1 MADSVTYEE
10 FVKQENKKVDKHD
23 ASPTDTETTAIE
35 DLQSTI
41 SEVQDNVKNLTHKTK
56 QDRINHQW
64 EHQQLKAT
72 FTEYQTVMKEK
83 LEGYQEMMNHQ
94 LEGYQTVM
102 KDKLEGYQTVM
113 NHQLET
119 YATKIQELESRLQKP
134 STDSDSSVWEI
145 NSSSSDSEP

>member
-35 DLQSTI
+35 DLQSSVSAI
-41 SEVQDNVKNLTHKTK
+41 QQSVQNLAHKTK
-56 QDRINHQW
+56 QDQIYHQV

-72 FTEYQTVMKEK
+72 FTE
-83 LEGYQEMMNHQ
+83 YQEMMNHQ

-102 KDKLEGYQTVM
+102 
-113 NHQLET
+113 NHQLNT
-119 YATKIQELESRLQKP
+119 YATRIQELESHLEKL

-145 NSSSSDSEP
+145 HSSSSDSDP

>member
-10 FVKQENKKVDKHD
+10 FVKQENKRSGKDD

-41 SEVQDNVKNLTHKTK
+41 SEVQDNVRNLTHKTK
-56 QDRINHQW
+56 QDQIYHQW

-72 FTEYQTVMKEK
+72 FTEYQEMMKE
-83 LEGYQEMMNHQ
+83 
-94 LEGYQTVM
+94 
-102 KDKLEGYQTVM
+102 KLEGYQTVM
-113 NHQLET
+113 NHQLNT
-119 YATKIQELESRLQKP
+119 YATRIQELESRLEKP

>member
-10 FVKQENKKVDKHD
+10 FVKQENKRSGKDD
-23 ASPTDTETTAIE
+23 ISPTDTETTAIE

-41 SEVQDNVKNLTHKTK
+41 SEVQDNIKNLTHKTK
-56 QDRINHQW
+56 QDQIYHQW

-72 FTEYQTVMKEK
+72 FTEYQEMMKEK
-83 LEGYQEMMNHQ
+83 LEGYQ
-94 LEGYQTVM
+94 TI
-102 KDKLEGYQTVM
+102 M

-119 YATKIQELESRLQKP
+119 YATRIQELESHLEKP

-145 NSSSSDSEP
+145 TSSSSDSEP

>member
-10 FVKQENKKVDKHD
+10 FVKQENKKMDKHD

-41 SEVQDNVKNLTHKTK
+41 SEVQDNIKNLTHKTK
-56 QDRINHQW
+56 QDQIYHQW

-72 FTEYQTVMKEK
+72 FTEYQ
-83 LEGYQEMMNHQ
+83 EMMNHQ
-94 LEGYQTVM
+94 FEGYQTI
-102 KDKLEGYQTVM
+102 M

>member
-10 FVKQENKKVDKHD
+10 FVKQENKKMDKHD

-56 QDRINHQW
+56 QDQIYHQW
-64 EHQQLKAT
+64 EHQRLKAT
-72 FTEYQTVMKEK
+72 FTEYQ
-83 LEGYQEMMNHQ
+83 EMMNHQ
-94 LEGYQTVM
+94 
-102 KDKLEGYQTVM
+102 LEGYQTVM

-119 YATKIQELESRLQKP
+119 YATKIQELESRLEKP

>member
-10 FVKQENKKVDKHD
+10 FVKQENKRSGKDD

-56 QDRINHQW
+56 QDQLYHQW

-72 FTEYQTVMKEK
+72 FTEYQEMMKE
-83 LEGYQEMMNHQ
+83 
-94 LEGYQTVM
+94 
-102 KDKLEGYQTVM
+102 KLEGYQTVM
-113 NHQLET
+113 NHQLNT
-119 YATKIQELESRLQKP
+119 YATRIQELESHLEKP

>member
-10 FVKQENKKVDKHD
+10 FVKQENKRSGKDN

-56 QDRINHQW
+56 QDQIYHQW

-72 FTEYQTVMKEK
+72 FTEYQAARK
-83 LEGYQEMMNHQ
+83 
-94 LEGYQTVM
+94 
-102 KDKLEGYQTVM
+102 
-113 NHQLET
+113 
-119 YATKIQELESRLQKP
+119 
-134 STDSDSSVWEI
+134 
-145 NSSSSDSEP
+145 

>member
-10 FVKQENKKVDKHD
+10 FVKQENKRSGKDD

-35 DLQSTI
+35 DLQS
-41 SEVQDNVKNLTHKTK
+41 SVSAVQQSVQDLTHKTK

-72 FTEYQTVMKEK
+72 FTEYQTVMKDK
-83 LEGYQEMMNHQ
+83 LDGYQEMMNHQ

-119 YATKIQELESRLQKP
+119 YATRIQELESQVQKP
-134 STDSDSSVWEI
+134 SPDSDSSVWEI

>member
-10 FVKQENKKVDKHD
+10 FVKQENKKMDKHD

-56 QDRINHQW
+56 QDQLYHQW

-72 FTEYQTVMKEK
+72 FTEYQEMMKEK
-83 LEGYQEMMNHQ
+83 LEGYQTIMNQ
-94 LEGYQTVM
+94 
-102 KDKLEGYQTVM
+102 
-113 NHQLET
+113 QLET
-119 YATKIQELESRLQKP
+119 YATRIQELESQMQKP

-145 NSSSSDSEP
+145 DSASSDSEP

>member
-10 FVKQENKKVDKHD
+10 FVKQENKRSGKDD
-23 ASPTDTETTAIE
+23 ISPTDTETTAIE

-56 QDRINHQW
+56 QDQIYHQW

-72 FTEYQTVMKEK
+72 FKEYQEMMNHR

-94 LEGYQTVM
+94 LE
-102 KDKLEGYQTVM
+102 
-113 NHQLET
+113 T
-119 YATKIQELESRLQKP
+119 YATRIQELESQLHKP

>member
-10 FVKQENKKVDKHD
+10 FVKQENKKMDKHD
-23 ASPTDTETTAIE
+23 ASPTDTESTAIE

-41 SEVQDNVKNLTHKTK
+41 SEVQGNIRNLTHKTK
-56 QDRINHQW
+56 QDQLYHQW

-72 FTEYQTVMKEK
+72 FTEYQ
-83 LEGYQEMMNHQ
+83 EMMNHQ

-102 KDKLEGYQTVM
+102 
-113 NHQLET
+113 NHQLNT
-119 YATKIQELESRLQKP
+119 YATRIQELESQVHK
-134 STDSDSSVWEI
+134 SSADSDSSVWEI